1 MPEEMDLQTIGIDVS
16 RVPDRETPANG
27 RRPRKRQSDGLGVD
41 AVRDGRRRRRVDRAQ
56 ERGPVEDL
64 SMIRVFGV
72 QIAESD
78 CTTLVEFLNTAGR
91 PEHVAAAAAI
101 ERGLNPRFV
110 SLTLAQRAAIL
121 GVLDDPP
128 EGLAQLRTE
137 LLKDPDSRNA

>member
-1 MPEEMDLQTIGIDVS
+1 
-16 RVPDRETPANG
+16 
-27 RRPRKRQSDGLGVD
+27 
-41 AVRDGRRRRRVDRAQ
+41 
-56 ERGPVEDL
+56 
-64 SMIRVFGV
+64 MIRVFGV